1 LKRGQKGGAEGAIP
15 IILLLI
21 LALFIAGKFG
31 LVDLSG
37 VPVVGQLVSQKQT
50 KILVIGHLSP
60 QMNEILTS
68 EDFTL
73 KGVTV
78 MPDMDPETIARFTTL
93 SKYDIIIL
101 QNQRTCSYSA
111 REKIADRVKAGGKL
125 IVIGDACTR
134 VPEDP
139 TVFGWKIGIHTLADV
154 MPVEI
159 GKLRKTFTQG
169 RLEVY
174 DFEHPVFA
182 GVTDVG
188 QRGYYDFS
196 GEIVEVSPSGEV
208 LAGIDPGEGKVWI
221 GMVESRGLGLGK
233 VLYFSF
239 DPATATQSKTLL
251 YQTIL
256 YLTGRKG

>member
-1 LKRGQKGGAEGAIP
+1 MKRGQKGGAEGAIP

-21 LALFIAGKFG
+21 LAVFIAGKFG

-37 VPVVGQLVSQKQT
+37 VPVVGQLISQKQT

-60 QMNEILTS
+60 QMNDLLAGE
-68 EDFTL
+68 EFAL
-73 KGVTV
+73 KGVTFIE
-78 MPDMDPETIARFTTL
+78 MDPEIIARVTTL

-101 QNQRTCSYSA
+101 ENQRTCSYAA

-134 VPEDP
+134 VPEDS

-174 DFEHPVFA
+174 DFEHPIFS
-182 GVTDVG
+182 GTTTPG
-188 QRGYYDFS
+188 QSGYYDFS
-196 GEIVEVSPSGEV
+196 GEIVEVSPTGEV
-208 LAGIDPGEGKVWI
+208 LAGIDTGEGKVWI
-221 GMVESRGLGLGK
+221 GMVESRGLSLGK
-233 VLYFSF
+233 VLYFAF
-239 DPATATQSKTLL
+239 DPATATGSKTLL